1 MTGLVFILAVVMTAV
16 GFIGVL
22 ISGSRGLVRD
32 PVRITVRIDEEPP
45 VRRIPVEIRSN
56 SYWR

>member
-1 MTGLVFILAVVMTAV
+1 MSGLTFIVAVVVTAV
-16 GFIGVL
+16 GFIWMRT
-22 ISGSRGLVRD
+22 SGSPGLVRD
-32 PVRITVRIDEEPP
+32 PVRIYVRIDEEPP

>member
-1 MTGLVFILAVVMTAV
+1 MVGLIFVLAIVVIAT
-16 GFIGVL
+16 GFIWVR
-22 ISGSRGLVRD
+22 ISGSPGLVRD
-32 PVRITVRIDEEPP
+32 PVLINVRIDEEPP

>member
-1 MTGLVFILAVVMTAV
+1 MTGLVFILAVVVTAV

-22 ISGSRGLVRD
+22 ISGSLGFVRD

>member
-1 MTGLVFILAVVMTAV
+1 MTGLVFILAVIVTAV

-22 ISGSRGLVRD
+22 ISGSLGFKRD

>member
-1 MTGLVFILAVVMTAV
+1 MAGLFFIFTAVVTAV
-16 GFIGVL
+16 GFIWVR
-22 ISGSRGLVRD
+22 IGSPGLVRD